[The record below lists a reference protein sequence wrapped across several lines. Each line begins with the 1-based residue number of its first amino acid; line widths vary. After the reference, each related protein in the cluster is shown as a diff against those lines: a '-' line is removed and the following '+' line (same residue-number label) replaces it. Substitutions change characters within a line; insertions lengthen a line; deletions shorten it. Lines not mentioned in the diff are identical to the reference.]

1 MPNSIGKNLKLK
13 KSIEFDIIL
22 IERNKFEGLT
32 GGYEKWDNIYRQ
44 TDRQTGR
51 QTDRQS
57 INLSNFQI
65 KLNNNTLED
74 CLKAYCF

>member
-44 TDRQTGR
+44 TDRQTECK
-51 QTDRQS
+51 S
-57 INLSNFQI
+57 I
-65 KLNNNTLED
+65 
-74 CLKAYCF
+74 

>member
-13 KSIEFDIIL
+13 KYIEFDIIL

-44 TDRQTGR
+44 TDRQ
-51 QTDRQS
+51 S

>member
-1 MPNSIGKNLKLK
+1 MPDSIGKNLKLK

-22 IERNKFEGLT
+22 IERNRFEGLT

-44 TDRQTGR
+44 TDRQ
-51 QTDRQS
+51 S
-57 INLSNFQI
+57 INLSNFKI

>member
-1 MPNSIGKNLKLK
+1 MPDSIGKNLNLK
-13 KSIEFDIIL
+13 KSIELDIIL
-22 IERNKFEGLT
+22 IERNRFEGLT

-44 TDRQTGR
+44 TDRQ
-51 QTDRQS
+51 S
-57 INLSNFQI
+57 INLSNFKI

>member
-1 MPNSIGKNLKLK
+1 MPNPVGKNLKLK
-13 KSIEFDIIL
+13 KSIESTIIL

-32 GGYEKWDNIYRQ
+32 GGYDKWDNIYRQ
-44 TDRQTGR
+44 TDRQTV
-51 QTDRQS
+51 
-57 INLSNFQI
+57 NLSNFKI

>member
-1 MPNSIGKNLKLK
+1 MPDSIGKNLKLK
-13 KSIEFDIIL
+13 KSIELAIIL
-22 IERNKFEGLT
+22 IERNRFEGLT
-32 GGYEKWDNIYRQ
+32 GGYDKWDNIYRQ
-44 TDRQTGR
+44 T
-51 QTDRQS
+51 

>member
-1 MPNSIGKNLKLK
+1 MK
-13 KSIEFDIIL
+13 KSIELAIIL
-22 IERNKFEGLT
+22 IERNRFEGLT
-32 GGYEKWDNIYRQ
+32 GGYDKWDNIY
-44 TDRQTGR
+44 R

-57 INLSNFQI
+57 INLSNFKI

>member
-1 MPNSIGKNLKLK
+1 MPNPVGKNLKLK
-13 KSIEFDIIL
+13 KSIELDIIL

-32 GGYEKWDNIYRQ
+32 GGYDKWDSIYRQ
-44 TDRQTGR
+44 TDR

-57 INLSNFQI
+57 INLSNFKI

>member
-44 TDRQTGR
+44 TDRQ
-51 QTDRQS
+51 S